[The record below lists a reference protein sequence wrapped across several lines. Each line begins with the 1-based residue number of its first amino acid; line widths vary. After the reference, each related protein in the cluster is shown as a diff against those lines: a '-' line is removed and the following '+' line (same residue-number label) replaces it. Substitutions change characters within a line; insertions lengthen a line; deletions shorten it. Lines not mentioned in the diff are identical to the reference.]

1 MAMEKDQLRDTIRAG
16 TVLIKDGTLL
26 PKSLQIESEPCVPGW
41 RLVKDLNGYA
51 LDRKV
56 HEAGWTFFFLAG
68 EIRTIAFGTDEQRTV
83 RRAIKRILA
92 NPRSK
97 QFNSLEITRV
107 ASKRFLGLPYM
118 SVGAHSR
125 HIQEGLVLL
134 SAERMQKSA
143 EKELTATRAKAWGLA
158 STRGLASEGTNGQVG
173 VATAQSL

>member
-1 MAMEKDQLRDTIRAG
+1 MADESKTG
-16 TVLIKDGTLL
+16 TVLIKEGALL
-26 PKSLQIESEPCVPGW
+26 PEALQIESEPCVPGW
-41 RLVKDLNGYA
+41 RLVKNLNGYA

-68 EIRTIAFGTDEQRTV
+68 EIRTIAFGADEQWAV

-125 HIQEGLVLL
+125 HIQGGLVLL

-143 EKELTATRAKAWGLA
+143 EKESTATRAKASGLTSTKGLA
-158 STRGLASEGTNGQVG
+158 PEGTSGRIG
-173 VATAQSL
+173 VATAQGK

>member
-1 MAMEKDQLRDTIRAG
+1 MADEIKTG
-16 TVLIKDGTLL
+16 TVLIKEGALL
-26 PKSLQIESEPCVPGW
+26 PEALQIESEPCLPGW

-68 EIRTIAFGTDEQRTV
+68 EIRTIAFGADEQSMV
-83 RRAIKRILA
+83 RRAIKQILA

-125 HIQEGLVLL
+125 HIQESLILF
-134 SAERMQKSA
+134 SAERIQESGGTK
-143 EKELTATRAKAWGLA
+143 LTATRAKAWGL
-158 STRGLASEGTNGQVG
+158 TTKGLAPEGTNGQVG
-173 VATAQSL
+173 AATAQSL

>member
-1 MAMEKDQLRDTIRAG
+1 MTDEIKTG

-26 PKSLQIESEPCVPGW
+26 PEALQIESEPSVPGW

-68 EIRTIAFGTDEQRTV
+68 EIRTIAFGADEQRTV

-92 NPRSK
+92 DARSK

-107 ASKRFLGLPYM
+107 ASKPFLGLPCM
-118 SVGAHSR
+118 SVGAHAR

-134 SAERMQKSA
+134 SAEHMQKSG
-143 EKELTATRAKAWGLA
+143 EKESTATRAKEWGL
-158 STRGLASEGTNGQVG
+158 TGTKGLAPEGTSGRVG
-173 VATAQSL
+173 VATARSL

>member
-1 MAMEKDQLRDTIRAG
+1 MADEIKTG
-16 TVLIKDGTLL
+16 TVLLKEGALL
-26 PKSLQIESEPCVPGW
+26 PEALQIESELCVRGW

-68 EIRTIAFGTDEQRTV
+68 EIRTIALGANEQSTV

-97 QFNSLEITRV
+97 QCNSLEITRV
-107 ASKRFLGLPYM
+107 ASKRFLGLLYV

-125 HIQEGLVLL
+125 HIQEGLILF
-134 SAERMQKSA
+134 SAERTPGAGGTRLTTQGKASRFTSA
-143 EKELTATRAKAWGLA
+143 RALA
-158 STRGLASEGTNGQVG
+158 PEGTSRQVG

>member
-1 MAMEKDQLRDTIRAG
+1 MADESKTG
-16 TVLIKDGTLL
+16 TVLIKEGALL
-26 PKSLQIESEPCVPGW
+26 PEALQIESEPCVPGW
-41 RLVKDLNGYA
+41 RLVKNLNGYA

-68 EIRTIAFGTDEQRTV
+68 EIRTIAFGADEQSAV

-125 HIQEGLVLL
+125 HIQGGPVLL

-143 EKELTATRAKAWGLA
+143 EKESTATRAKASGLTSTKGLA
-158 STRGLASEGTNGQVG
+158 PEGTSGRIG
-173 VATAQSL
+173 VATAQGK

>member
-1 MAMEKDQLRDTIRAG
+1 MTDEIKTG
-16 TVLIKDGTLL
+16 TVLIKDGALL
-26 PKSLQIESEPCVPGW
+26 PEALQMESEPCVPGW
-41 RLVKDLNGYA
+41 RLVKNLDGYA

-68 EIRTIAFGTDEQRTV
+68 EIRTIAFGADEQWTV

-134 SAERMQKSA
+134 SAERMQKTA
-143 EKELTATRAKAWGLA
+143 EKESTATRAKASGLTSTKGLA
-158 STRGLASEGTNGQVG
+158 PEGTSGRIG
-173 VATAQSL
+173 VATAQGK